1 MSNFYANEDVKE
13 YSEINGDV
21 IKDKELN
28 MKTDGKRYKIIARN
42 RDIIETINGY
52 IDEVKGPMMKKLVQI
67 HDPQEREE
75 MFKPFSFRR
84 TPTPYPNANR
94 RQTKKKVKRRML
106 KKKKKE
112 KKEKKRTGGKK
123 TKRRK

>member
-28 MKTDGKRYKIIARN
+28 MKTDGKRYQIKARN
-42 RDIIETINGY
+42 KDIIETINGY

-67 HDPQEREE
+67 HDPQKREE

-84 TPTPYPNANR
+84 TPTPYPNANQ
-94 RQTKKKVKRRML
+94 RQTKKKVKRR
-106 KKKKKE
+106 
-112 KKEKKRTGGKK
+112 
-123 TKRRK
+123 

>member
-13 YSEINGDV
+13 Y
-21 IKDKELN
+21 KELN
-28 MKTDGKRYKIIARN
+28 MKTDGKRYQIKARN
-42 RDIIETINGY
+42 KDIIETFNGY
-52 IDEVKGPMMKKLVQI
+52 IDEIKGPMMKKLVQI
-67 HDPQEREE
+67 HDPQEREK

-94 RQTKKKVKRRML
+94 RQTKKVKRRML